1 MKILLVIH
9 RFPPFIG
16 GFELHAFQLA
26 KKLNEL
32 GHDLTVLTTDSLVD
46 APREEIMDGIKV
58 IRAKTLFHIPKTRI
72 PISPGIYNIKKGY
85 DIVNVFGAIPLIS
98 DLVLIIAK
106 LKGSKSVLNNVFDP
120 IGDNL
125 NLKSSLYKA
134 VYKSYIFFGRV
145 IISLFC
151 DKIITWT
158 KDYADNSD
166 LLKGFKKTD
175 VIGSGVDTNI
185 FKPRIPKKDLVDKYG
200 LENKKVIL
208 FVGRLDNYKGVKYL
222 IDAIKN
228 IENIKLLLVGDG
240 LERKNLEKQVKNLKV
255 ADKVI
260 FVGKKDQDE
269 LPYYYNLADI
279 FILPSV
285 TRQEAFG
292 KVTIEAMASGVPAI
306 VSELLGVKEVIDNG
320 KAGLLIEVGN
330 SNDIEKKLKLLLE
343 DEKLR
348 KGLIKKGLERVK
360 ENYTWDIIAE
370 RTIESF
376 KKI

>member
-9 RFPPFIG
+9 RFHPFIG
-16 GFELHAFQLA
+16 GFELHALQLA

-46 APREEIMDGIKV
+46 APKNEVIDGIKV

-85 DIVNVFGAIPLIS
+85 DVVNVFGAIPLIS
-98 DLVLIIAK
+98 DIDLIIAK

-120 IGDNL
+120 VGDNL

-134 VYKSYIFFGRV
+134 LYKTYILFGRL

-151 DKIITWT
+151 DRIITWT

-175 VIGSGVDTNI
+175 VIGSGVDTNV
-185 FKPRIPKKDLVDKYG
+185 FKPRTPKKELIDKYE
-200 LENKKVIL
+200 LKNKKVIL

-240 LERKNLEKQVKNLKV
+240 LERENLEKQVKELNL

-260 FVGKKDQDE
+260 FVGKKNQDE

-279 FILPSV
+279 FILPSI

-292 KVTIEAMASGVPAI
+292 KVT
-306 VSELLGVKEVIDNG
+306 
-320 KAGLLIEVGN
+320 
-330 SNDIEKKLKLLLE
+330 
-343 DEKLR
+343 
-348 KGLIKKGLERVK
+348 
-360 ENYTWDIIAE
+360 
-370 RTIESF
+370 
-376 KKI
+376 